1 MPKVKKAQAVSLF
14 SEADNLALKVVK
26 NPNSKAI
33 SKSGKKSATLDTSTN
48 SAKPPKPGKRLQ
60 GDFTSTKD
68 LLSKY
73 QMGEQNKHISHEFQS
88 YGCHMA
94 EALADKQHTS
104 LYIKLAKTV
113 SRGLLERA
121 MSFVSDSTADNKA
134 KLFMWKLEQ
143 LKQLKKDA
151 GL

>member
-1 MPKVKKAQAVSLF
+1 MPKVKKTQAVSLF

-26 NPNSKAI
+26 NPKSKAI
-33 SKSGKKSATLDTSTN
+33 SKSGKKTAASAN
-48 SAKPPKPGKRLQ
+48 SNKPSNPTKRPQ

-151 GL
+151 DL